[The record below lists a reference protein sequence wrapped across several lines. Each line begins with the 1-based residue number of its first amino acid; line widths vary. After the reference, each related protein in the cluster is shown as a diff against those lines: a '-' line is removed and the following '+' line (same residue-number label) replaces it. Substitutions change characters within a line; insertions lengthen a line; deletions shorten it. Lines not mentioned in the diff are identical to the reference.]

1 MSNLLTLYFLGSSCE
16 RDLVIIIIPYD
27 GFHVIFI
34 RGPVFANFRN
44 AWQHIEEVVQQPP
57 SKGFSSTR
65 PLDHEKGMVTEERP
79 WEQGYLFEL

>member
-1 MSNLLTLYFLGSSCE
+1 M
-16 RDLVIIIIPYD
+16 
-27 GFHVIFI
+27 IFI